1 MILYLL
7 IEQDIVTLMLGF
19 GKSYETSLNQMF
31 NQNVLHNLYILV
43 FHNFTYAQMK
53 EKGCNR
59 YSQLQQVSNHLD
71 EMNPYKIFIGA
82 G

>member
-31 NQNVLHNLYILV
+31 NQNAVLHNLYILV
-43 FHNFTYAQMK
+43 FFHNFTHAQMK

-59 YSQLQQVSNHLD
+59 YSQLQQVSNH
-71 EMNPYKIFIGA
+71 
-82 G
+82 

>member
-53 EKGCNR
+53 EKGCNM

-71 EMNPYKIFIGA
+71 AMNPYKIFIGA